1 MSNQS
6 ISKQS
11 LLTASFP
18 PDFTY
23 ITDARQASTVF
34 FVKKVAIYVRMPDDM
49 LFISK
54 MKLQETPPQN
64 LSFLKYHEQL

>member
-1 MSNQS
+1 MSNQN

-23 ITDARQASTVF
+23 IIDARQALTVF
-34 FVKKVAIYVRMPDDM
+34 FLNQVALSRSMPDDM

-54 MKLQETPPQN
+54 IKLQQTPPQN
-64 LSFLKYHEQL
+64 LSFLKYHE